1 MHLNK
6 IIHIHLNTNTESGAP
21 VSWRRAPLACGA
33 ASVSAPCFFSSVAVF
48 AFAAAAA
55 AVGFAAAAAAAP
67 AAAAANRGVGFAA
80 GRQLRYF
87 LSLIFCRLLC

>member
-1 MHLNK
+1 MHTKAAPNTQQ
-6 IIHIHLNTNTESGAP
+6 HLQPSDSPA
-21 VSWRRAPLACGA
+21 
-33 ASVSAPCFFSSVAVF
+33 
-48 AFAAAAA
+48 AAAAA
-55 AVGFAAAAAAAP
+55 AVGFAAAAAAP

>member
-1 MHLNK
+1 MHTKAAPNTQQ
-6 IIHIHLNTNTESGAP
+6 HLQPSDSP
-21 VSWRRAPLACGA
+21 A
-33 ASVSAPCFFSSVAVF
+33 AAA
-48 AFAAAAA
+48 AAAAA
-55 AVGFAAAAAAAP
+55 AVGFAAAAVGFA